1 MVCRESHRGML
12 ITGVIIEEEDARK
25 NTPQKTQKTTKGST
39 AEVTLG
45 LHITLHFLQS
55 TFILLGWGF
64 FFSLGF
70 FFTALVFFS
79 ILPWAMVPYP
89 SLLTPIHSCTPFQSP
104 FSNSALVSNST
115 EILTLHAVLFHLFI
129 NFYLF

>member
-1 MVCRESHRGML
+1 ML

-70 FFTALVFFS
+70 FYSTCIFQHITLGYGALSKPFNPNPQLHSLSITLLKFS
-79 ILPWAMVPYP
+79 P
-89 SLLTPIHSCTPFQSP
+89 C
-104 FSNSALVSNST
+104 
-115 EILTLHAVLFHLFI
+115 
-129 NFYLF
+129 